1 MRLIL
6 KYISKFF
13 VLILMI
19 PLWVYRNIISPFTP
33 SSCRHI
39 PTCSA
44 YAVEALKKRGPIVGL
59 WLTIRRVSRCHPWG
73 THGYDPVPEKRVKKK
88 ENITR

>member
-1 MRLIL
+1 MRVVFR
-6 KYISKFF
+6 YISRFF
-13 VLILMI
+13 VFILMI
-19 PLWVYRNIISPFTP
+19 PLWIYRNLISPFTP

-88 ENITR
+88 ENI

>member
-1 MRLIL
+1 MRVVFR
-6 KYISKFF
+6 YISRFF
-13 VLILMI
+13 VFVLMI
-19 PLWVYRNIISPFTP
+19 PLWIYRNLISPFTP

-88 ENITR
+88 ENI

>member
-1 MRLIL
+1 
-6 KYISKFF
+6 
-13 VLILMI
+13 MI